1 MDDRIIDFNE
11 IKNKANEK
19 DVDKLE
25 NYMYS
30 LYYDMAE
37 GRITMA
43 DFTKKMYAYMEDN
56 NISQD
61 KFFNIQKKLME
72 RYGFDPS
79 NLEEQLKNA
88 GISISN
94 ITPNYEE
101 VRKTLS
107 FQEKYE
113 NKVETKAVS
122 IYKIKNEK
130 NDLEIIE
137 SGNENEDFSTQEDD
151 NDEVFD
157 EKNFDFSQFGEL
169 PGLNETLCEDDEEFW
184 SEFDDDNIKSS
195 TCPK

>member
-43 DFTKKMYAYMEDN
+43 DFTKKMYAYMEEN

-88 GISISN
+88 GISISR
-94 ITPNYEE
+94 TM
-101 VRKTLS
+101 
-107 FQEKYE
+107 
-113 NKVETKAVS
+113 
-122 IYKIKNEK
+122 
-130 NDLEIIE
+130 
-137 SGNENEDFSTQEDD
+137 
-151 NDEVFD
+151 
-157 EKNFDFSQFGEL
+157 
-169 PGLNETLCEDDEEFW
+169 
-184 SEFDDDNIKSS
+184 
-195 TCPK
+195 